1 DLVVFALRV
10 GVGAILLELADIRA
24 GYERLVAGPGEHDDA
39 DGPVLLEL
47 IQDLTQADP
56 HFYGNGVALFRLV
69 EGDETDAVILRRQ
82 HLSPGEFPGR
92 GMVRQHLRSLPSC
105 AYPPVPRRCSRR
117 PSAHLRCALRHRV
130 CSCALPWK
138 NRRC

>member
-1 DLVVFALRV
+1 RNPELAVSRGDPQVGVHRHRKAAAQAEAADARDHRLGKRQQLVPPDAGDLVVFALRV

-56 HFYGNGVALFRLV
+56 HFHGNGVALFRLV
-69 EGDETDAVILRRQ
+69 EGDETD
-82 HLSPGEFPGR
+82 
-92 GMVRQHLRSLPSC
+92 
-105 AYPPVPRRCSRR
+105 
-117 PSAHLRCALRHRV
+117 
-130 CSCALPWK
+130 
-138 NRRC
+138 